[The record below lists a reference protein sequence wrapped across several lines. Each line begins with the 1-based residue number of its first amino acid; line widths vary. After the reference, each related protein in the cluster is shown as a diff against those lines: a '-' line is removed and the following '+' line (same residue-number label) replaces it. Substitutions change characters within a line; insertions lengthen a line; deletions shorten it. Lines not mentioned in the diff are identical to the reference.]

1 MSALEQARSQF
12 EAGRYSGAREAAVQG
27 LEERPDDVQLLRLAG
42 RAGVESGAGDAV
54 DHLRRVTE
62 LEPASAQAWRDLADA
77 LAAEGRS
84 EDADAAFGKV
94 LELEP
99 EDETA
104 LTARGHTAFQ
114 AGRRDDA
121 VALLE
126 RVARRSEGATT
137 AHVSLVEMYRVLGK
151 PEEAAGA
158 ARLILDAEPDNR
170 LAALDLA
177 EMSLAAGKLQDALDA
192 FGRLRDNVDLP
203 DDEVAAL
210 HGTIRIELALGND
223 ERALELAREAGAID
237 TVGRTTAVLTYLET
251 HACAGEPLQP
261 DLARGQSMAFIQALE
276 APPSRAEVEAMLDA
290 TLADLRATLVQDD
303 RQSAGNRG

>member
-1 MSALEQARSQF
+1 MSSLEEARSQF
-12 EAGRYSGAREAAVQG
+12 EAGRYGGAREAAVRG
-27 LEERPDDVQLLRLAG
+27 LNERPDDLELLRLAG

-62 LEPASAQAWRDLADA
+62 LDPSSAQSWRDLGDA

-84 EDADAAFGKV
+84 DEADAAFGKV
-94 LELEP
+94 LDLEP

-104 LTARGHTAFQ
+104 LTARGHSAFQ

-121 VALLE
+121 VSLLE
-126 RVARRSEGATT
+126 RVVRRSEGATT

-151 PEEAAGA
+151 PDEAAGA
-158 ARLILDAEPDNR
+158 ARRILDAEPDNR

-177 EMSLAAGKLQDALDA
+177 EMSLAAGKLEDALEA
-192 FGRLRDNVDLP
+192 FGRLRENVDLP

-210 HGTIRIELALGND
+210 HGTIRVELALGHD
-223 ERALELAREAGAID
+223 QRALELAREAGAID
-237 TVGRTTAVLTYLET
+237 TVGRTTVVLAHLEA
-251 HACAGEPLQP
+251 HAGAGDTLQP

-276 APPSRAEVEAMLDA
+276 TPPSRAEVEAMLDA
-290 TLADLRATLVQDD
+290 TLADLRAKLVEDG
-303 RQSAGNRG
+303 RQVEGNRG

>member
-1 MSALEQARSQF
+1 MSAMEQARSQF
-12 EAGRYSGAREAAVQG
+12 EAGRYGGAREAAVEG
-27 LEERPDDVQLLRLAG
+27 LKERPDDLELLRLAG
-42 RAGVESGAGDAV
+42 RAGVETGAAGAV

-84 EDADAAFGKV
+84 EEADAAFGKV

-99 EDETA
+99 DDESA
-104 LTARGHTAFQ
+104 LTARGHSAYR
-114 AGRRDDA
+114 AGRPDDA

-126 RVARRSEGATT
+126 RVARRSDGAST

-151 PEEAAGA
+151 PEEAARA
-158 ARLILDAEPDNR
+158 ARRILDAEPDNR

-177 EMSLAAGKLQDALDA
+177 EMSLAAGKLDDALEA
-192 FGRLRDNVDLP
+192 FARLRDNVDLP

-210 HGTIRIELALGND
+210 HGTIRVELALGHD
-223 ERALELAREAGAID
+223 QRALELAREAGAID
-237 TVGRTTAVLTYLET
+237 TVGRTTAVLAHLE
-251 HACAGEPLQP
+251 ASAGAGEPLQP

-276 APPSRAEVEAMLDA
+276 APPSRAEVEAMLDE

-303 RQSAGNRG
+303 RHVAGNGG